1 MIGVV
6 VHCSDH
12 PLVREFF
19 ELFKTPWEFYT
30 EGRHYDVLLCAGNLD
45 YDARAADVTLLYS
58 SSALASDVAHQ
69 IESTGRH
76 QNSTLTFGEARLP
89 IYGAYLTFQKGR
101 NPSYLLDEASGEP
114 ALCSYFSEHRSVLRI
129 GYDLFHEIRELLTV
143 GQPIALAG
151 IPTLE
156 LHIALL
162 RDLIVAAGVPLA
174 EIPAVPQGY
183 RFIVCLTHDV
193 DHPSIRRHKWDH
205 TMAGFL
211 CRATFG
217 SLTNFLRGSI
227 PLRDLLTNW
236 AAALCLPLVYLGLA
250 RDFWQ
255 DFVRCYRNLEK
266 ELASTYFII
275 PFRDRPG
282 RKGKGKVPVYRAAR
296 YGAHDVE
303 DSIAEISAAG
313 GEVGLHGID
322 AWIDSSSGRE
332 EVEMIRQ
339 VSGRAEIGSRMH
351 WLYFDENAPSV
362 LEKAGITYDST
373 IGYGETVGFRAG
385 TAQAYKPLRAEQL
398 LELPLHVMDTALFYP
413 AYLGLSL
420 QSAAK
425 VLDGLA
431 DQAERFGGCLTINW
445 HDRSLAPERLWYACY
460 QHLLHDLRARGAWFA
475 TGGQAVAWFRK
486 RRSAAFGPAAAVL
499 ESSAHNGTGSSS
511 DDRLPGLQLR
521 THKRQVLPDR
531 SQSPS
536 FVDVPLSPSCV
547 VQMAHATG
555 E

>member
-6 VHCSDH
+6 VHFSDH

-69 IESTGRH
+69 IESTGRR
-76 QNSTLTFGEARLP
+76 QNSALTFGEARLP

-101 NPSYLLDEASGEP
+101 NPSCLLDEASGEP
-114 ALCSYFSEHRSVLRI
+114 ALCSYFSQHCSVLRI
-129 GYDLFHEIRELLTV
+129 GYDLFHEIRQLLTV
-143 GQPIALAG
+143 GQPIAFAG

-162 RDLIVAAGVPLA
+162 RDLIVTAGVPLA

-211 CRATFG
+211 YRATFG
-217 SLTNFLRGSI
+217 SLTNFLRGFI

-236 AAALCLPLVYLGLA
+236 AAALRLPLVYLGLA

-266 ELASTYFII
+266 ELASTYFVI

-282 RKGKGKVPVYRAAR
+282 RKGKGKAPACRAAR
-296 YGAHDVE
+296 YGAHDVA
-303 DSIAEISAAG
+303 DSIAEIAAAG
-313 GEVGLHGID
+313 SEVGLHGID
-322 AWIDSSSGRE
+322 AWVDSSSGRE
-332 EVEMIRQ
+332 ELEAIRQ
-339 VSGRAEIGSRMH
+339 ISGRAEIGSRMH

-362 LEKAGITYDST
+362 LEKAGIAYDST
-373 IGYGETVGFRAG
+373 IGYKETVGFRAG
-385 TAQAYKPLRAEQL
+385 TTQAYKPLCAERL
-398 LELPLHVMDTALFYP
+398 LELPLHAMDTALFYP
-413 AYLGLSL
+413 AYLGLSS
-420 QSAAK
+420 QDAAK
-425 VLDGLA
+425 VLDRLA
-431 DQAERFGGCLTINW
+431 DQAERFGGCLIINW

-460 QHLLHDLRARGAWFA
+460 RHLLDDLRARGAWFA
-475 TGGQAVAWFRK
+475 TAGQAVAWFRK
-486 RRSAAFGPAAAVL
+486 RRSAAFGPAPAVQ

-521 THKRQVLPDR
+521 THKRQALPDR
-531 SQSPS
+531 SQSPG
-536 FVDVPLSPSCV
+536 FVDVPLSPSGA